1 MKKNAPKL
9 KKPKVVIAPGVN
21 RRKATVATGFKKPEK
36 VILHAVNGRNDSTT
50 NQLKKSKGV
59 ITHAVK
65 ARSGRN
71 TYAFEKSKGVIIV
84 EIIEYVPNAVL
95 SKTIIKKMTG
105 NISIMSLDMGEG
117 LTEKTSP
124 FDTFAQIIDG
134 RAEIVIDG
142 VSNLLE
148 AGEGIILPAHRP
160 NIFRAN
166 ERFKMILTVIKSG
179 YE

>member
-1 MKKNAPKL
+1 MAVSKNSYEL
-9 KKPKVVIAPGVN
+9 
-21 RRKATVATGFKKPEK
+21 
-36 VILHAVNGRNDSTT
+36 
-50 NQLKKSKGV
+50 
-59 ITHAVK
+59 
-65 ARSGRN
+65 
-71 TYAFEKSKGVIIV
+71 EKSKGVIIV

-95 SKTIIKKMTG
+95 SKTIIKKSTG
-105 NISIMSLDMGEG
+105 NISVMSLDTGEG

-124 FDTFAQIIDG
+124 FDSFAQIIDG
-134 RAEIVIDG
+134 KAEIVIDG

-148 AGEGIILPAHRP
+148 TGEGIVLPAHKS